1 MKKENKIRSLR
12 ILGNPEH
19 YFNNGEFDLTAE
31 IEYNRSQVAEHDAIN
46 SAIKQ
51 FNENL
56 QDGLCARIADSEQCI
71 LTKGDWTRMQ
81 FGINL
86 FTKN

>member
-12 ILGNPEH
+12 ILENPEH
-19 YFNNGEFDLTAE
+19 HFNNGEFDLTAE
-31 IEYNRSQVAEHDAIN
+31 IEYNRSQVAEQDAIN

-51 FNENL
+51 VNEDL
-56 QDGLCARIADSEQCI
+56 PDGLCARIADSEQCV
-71 LTKGDWTRMQ
+71 LTKGDRVWIQ
-81 FGINL
+81 VGIDL